1 MLRGKVNG
9 ASVGGYDKSV
19 FSEIPTLSLPK
30 GRDPYRNR
38 IIGSSDH
45 RVIGNAKTR
54 SNRSAFLNRPTNDT
68 RHGTRTDRPMTRST
82 DLPILPV
89 LWIHLPLGGN
99 GISRKGCTRHNLRLF
114 YTPLQ
119 CRGKTSYP

>member
-19 FSEIPTLSLPK
+19 FSEIPTLRLPK

-82 DLPILPV
+82 DLPILPGI
-89 LWIHLPLGGN
+89 WMPLPLGG
-99 GISRKGCTRHNLRLF
+99 IVTSEKGCPRCNLGRF
-114 YTPLQ
+114 Y
-119 CRGKTSYP
+119 